1 MAGPV
6 VLGFDPDTKT
16 PAYAI
21 VTLTEILEVGIL
33 PASLREFVVGMESVL
48 RRYCPALAVVEGQD
62 IYEGS
67 KVSPN
72 DIKHLAQHAGVAVGV
87 LGSLSPSTNIAWPEP
102 REWKQQQPKKVNQGR
117 SFKHYGIGYVVTVGQ
132 VPYCYPSGCAK
143 AARIAGAGKLKQGDW
158 KHVADAVGL
167 ALYGAKLLNQ

>member
-16 PAYAI
+16 PAYAV
-21 VTLTEILEVGIL
+21 VTLTEVLEVGIL
-33 PASLREFVVGMESVL
+33 PAGLREFVVGMESVL
-48 RRYCPALAVVEGQD
+48 KRHTVALAVVEGQE
-62 IYEGS
+62 IYPGS
-67 KVSPN
+67 KVRPN
-72 DIKHLAQHAGVAVGV
+72 DIKTLAQSAGIAVGTV
-87 LGSLSPSTNIAWPEP
+87 ATLCPSANIAWPEP

-117 SFKHYGIGYVVTVGQ
+117 SFKHYGIGYVVTTGQ

-158 KHVADAVGL
+158 KHAADAVGL